1 MASRTHTLNLQIPLV
16 RLLHGLIYEN
26 LYCAMVWQEAGTY
39 FQDQA
44 RGTLPIAGG
53 GAPAA
58 FDVVPMA
65 ALLMCVGLSGAAA
78 EGIDFDFEIA
88 FRTFLFKVRLA
99 RFRASW
105 AALLAL
111 R

>member
-1 MASRTHTLNLQIPLV
+1 MKISLV
-16 RLLHGLIYEN
+16 RPSAYWP
-26 LYCAMVWQEAGTY
+26 AY
-39 FQDQA
+39 FHDHA

-58 FDVVPMA
+58 FDVVPRA
-65 ALLMCVGLSGAAA
+65 GGA
-78 EGIDFDFEIA
+78 EGVDFEIA

-105 AALLAL
+105 AEVVGL

>member
-1 MASRTHTLNLQIPLV
+1 MV
-16 RLLHGLIYEN
+16 R
-26 LYCAMVWQEAGTY
+26 QEAGTY
-39 FQDQA
+39 FHDHA

-58 FDVVPMA
+58 FDVVPLA
-65 ALLMCVGLSGAAA
+65 ALLMCVGLSGGAA
-78 EGIDFDFEIA
+78 EDMPFDSEIA

-99 RFRASW
+99 RFHASW